1 MVSVSLWAKNPF
13 FFRVLS
19 YSSTHLILQEHCE
32 VKKQVII
39 ILILQI
45 KKKKKTKLKINPS
58 MVFQVQSSR
67 DGTIT

>member
-1 MVSVSLWAKNPF
+1 MVWVSLWAKTPI

-32 VKKQVII
+32 VKKQVTI

-45 KKKKKTKLKINPS
+45 KKKKTKLKINPS